1 MPLYEVEIT
10 PGVFQDVEANN
21 PSDARKIIKAQIAKG
36 VVSPIYDELY
46 FDYDTGVDDLQIR
59 RLLGRA
65 ETIDEKESILR
76 NQVGSSGFIK
86 TTDGQIALTPKGL
99 RERGLPVQTKTLT
112 DGTTIELN
120 TIVDSTNPFERGDL
134 ADFIGIAGPV
144 LGSVG
149 ALLPQGR
156 VFKAIKSF
164 TGGRQKAAQVLAGAS
179 GSAGGKAVEEVAD
192 ALQGF
197 QLQDKQELAGLLGYE
212 AGLGAAGEGLSLLGG
227 ALWRTTFGAKEPLS
241 NLRLNFQAN
250 KGRDVL
256 DIQKLD
262 ISLGKEASE
271 KQILDAIKAGKVKV
285 LDNNFISSFQ
295 TIGALIPGRSQ
306 QIAEAVLGVSR
317 DKSNIPYL
325 TQLFDEMTVA
335 FRERGSSLNSYI
347 DDATKDVVSDTINVA
362 KKTLETDT
370 AKAVKITQEL
380 VEDLTNSYLGI
391 APYKNALPV
400 REYGETVL
408 ETLGEAKGAVNRVVG
423 KEYDKVDELFFDLN
437 DNEAVQGAVDRVIS
451 QYQQRG
457 TRAITYF
464 LNRIG
469 KDTAKLGQ
477 PNTDVNIQNIL
488 TAQEGFRN
496 LAKKLGD
503 QDILPGEKPYGK
515 LTRVLELK
523 RELNTFLAF
532 AKETKETDLFFK
544 LTRLLDDYDLHAAKG
559 PNFLKENPE
568 NADSIFTV
576 LGLRGNQII
585 KNEAAR
591 QEKGLPALF
600 KESLSFENIGKINNA
615 TKALREADELNYKLN
630 QPFDNATVKAITRA
644 ARGKGSYDADIIFK
658 ELIYKGSTRQLE
670 DFYKALKDYDDY
682 LVKAKQPALANNF
695 ERAKSQ
701 TLQRLFKSAFD
712 NATDPVT
719 DTIDYTAF
727 AKYIQRFEAD
737 HPGKLDVL
745 FRGKDG
751 ISNGKLVRDTINQLV
766 KISPKLKPGQ
776 LKDLSDMFIGK
787 DIGLSTTPK
796 GEAFIRALNE
806 QARTSAKEADFL
818 ANRNLSD
825 LPNKTPDEIVDTIF
839 RPKNSENII
848 RLKKIMGDEEFVKIQ
863 DASLGK
869 LLEDAIDFDYT
880 GKTPITDIFKV
891 GNLNTAIS
899 KYSPETLEAM
909 FGKEFVTDLK
919 NFANTVDILTKG
931 EVGRGNFPGS
941 LVAAG
946 IAAGI
951 AFAPLA
957 SLSTVAGLLVVKTL
971 LGSPFI
977 KLFTKTDKGSVRQLI
992 EATTDAL
999 EQTGVRGIADAFDQV
1014 GTTTEKL
1021 IEENVPEIDVNELL
1035 RQQNTS
1041 QFNAPQVN
1049 ISLPQISPL
1058 PPEIQ
1063 SQIQQNEDR
1072 IEFAERLFRRPVI

>member
-120 TIVDSTNPFERGDL
+120 TIIDSTNPFERGDL

-156 VFKAIKSF
+156 VFKAIKSL
-164 TGGRQKAAQVLAGAS
+164 TGGRQKAAQVLAAAG
-179 GSAGGKAVEEVAD
+179 GSAGGKGVEEVAD

-197 QLQDKQELAGLLGYE
+197 QLQDKQELAGLLGKE
-212 AGLGAAGEGLSLLGG
+212 AGLGVAGEGLSLLGG

-285 LDNNFISSFQ
+285 LDNKFISSFQ

-306 QIAEAVLGVSR
+306 QIAEAVLGISR

-325 TQLFDEMTVA
+325 TQLFDEMTAA

-347 DDATKDVVSDTINVA
+347 DDATKDVVTDTINVA

-400 REYGETVL
+400 REYGESVL

-437 DNEAVQGAVDRVIS
+437 NNEAVQGAVDRVIS

-457 TRAITYF
+457 IRAISFF

-477 PNTDVNIQNIL
+477 PNTDVNLQNIL
-488 TAQEGFRN
+488 NAQEGFRN
-496 LAKKLGD
+496 LVKETGP
-503 QDILPGEKPYGK
+503 ILPGEKPYGK

-523 RELNTFLAF
+523 RELNQYLAF
-532 AKETKETDLFFK
+532 ARESKETDLFFK
-544 LTRLLDDYDLHAAKG
+544 LTRLLDDYDLHAAKN

-576 LGLRGNQII
+576 LGLKGNQII

-591 QEKGLPALF
+591 QEKGLPVLF
-600 KESLSFENIGKINNA
+600 KDSISTENIGKINRA

-630 QPFDNATVKAITRA
+630 QPFDNATINLITRA
-644 ARGKGSYDADIIFK
+644 ARGKGSYDADVIFK

-682 LVKAKQPALANNF
+682 LIKSDKPTLANNF

-745 FRGKDG
+745 FRDKNG

-776 LKDLSDMFIGK
+776 LKDLSDIFIGK

-806 QARTSAKEADFL
+806 QARASAKEADFL

-848 RLKKIMGDEEFVKIQ
+848 RLKQIMGDEEFVKIQ

-957 SLSTVAGLLVVKTL
+957 SLSTIAGLFVVKTL

-977 KLFTKTDKGSVRQLI
+977 KLFTKTDKGSIRQLI

-999 EQTGVRGIADAFDQV
+999 EQVGVRGIAEGIEQV
-1014 GTTTEKL
+1014 GTTTEKI
-1021 IEENVPEIDVNELL
+1021 IEENVPTIDTRELL
-1035 RQQNTS
+1035 GQQSTT

-1063 SQIQQNEDR
+1063 RQIQQNEDR